1 MSENGGNRKK
11 RPPSAPPVCSFCGRE
26 ASGKRPVIEGVY
38 DDDVFICSECAAICA
53 SIGKESAPFEGNVSL
68 RTPAEIKKYLDDYVI
83 GQDRA
88 KRSIAVAVFTHY
100 LRLRTFMRNKGK
112 GGPVKKM
119 SDIPAPEDNDVELD
133 KSNMLVI
140 GSTGT
145 GKTLLARTLA
155 RMMNV
160 PFAISDA
167 TTLTQAGY
175 VGEDVENVIL
185 QLLQNAD
192 FNVPKAEWGIVY
204 IDEIDKI
211 RKTGDNV
218 SITRDVSGEGVQQA
232 LLKIIEGTVCNVP
245 PKGGR
250 KHPLEEYIKVDT
262 SNILFICGG
271 AFNGLD
277 GIVAR
282 RLGKGKVGFGNS
294 KGALLR
300 GDELLGQVTGEDL
313 ISFGMIPEFIGRLP
327 VVVSLNDLKKEDLV
341 RILTEP
347 KNAIVKQYQ
356 KLFAMNG
363 KSLTFTEDAL
373 EWIADKA
380 IEKKTGARGLRSII
394 ENFMTALIYD
404 LPEESSPKDYVVTAE
419 LLKKGTIS

>member
-1 MSENGGNRKK
+1 MSERSK
-11 RPPSAPPVCSFCGRE
+11 RPGSSLGPICSFCGRE
-26 ASGKRPVIEGVY
+26 ASKDNPVVSGVY
-38 DDDVFICSECAAICA
+38 DDDVFICGACAKACA
-53 SIGKESAPFEGNVSL
+53 SIVSEGASFDGGEVSL
-68 RTPAEIKKYLDDYVI
+68 KTPAEIKKYLDDYVI

-100 LRLRTFMRNKGK
+100 LRLQAFMKNKGQSSLT
-112 GGPVKKM
+112 KKITDLPKP
-119 SDIPAPEDNDVELD
+119 SDSDVVLD
-133 KSNMLVI
+133 KSNMLLI
-140 GSTGT
+140 GPTGT
-145 GKTLLARTLA
+145 GKTLLAKTLA

-192 FNVPKAEWGIVY
+192 FNVPRAEWGIVY

-211 RKTGDNV
+211 KKTGDNV

-262 SNILFICGG
+262 TNILFICGG
-271 AFNGLD
+271 AFNGLETL
-277 GIVAR
+277 ISR
-282 RLGKGKVGFGNS
+282 RLGKGKVGFGNAKIGPRS
-294 KGALLR
+294 GDALLS
-300 GDELLGQVTGEDL
+300 QVTGEDL
-313 ISFGMIPEFIGRLP
+313 ISYGMIPEFIGRLP
-327 VVVSLNDLKKEDLV
+327 VTVSLNDLKKEDLV

-347 KNAIVKQYQ
+347 KNAIVRQYQ
-356 KLFAMNG
+356 RLFEING
-363 KSLTFTEDAL
+363 KKLTFTQDAL
-373 EWIADKA
+373 EWIAEKA
-380 IEKKTGARGLRSII
+380 IEKKTGARGLRAII
-394 ENFMTALIYD
+394 ENFMTSLIYD
-404 LPEESSPKDYVVTAE
+404 LPERSSPAEYVITSE
-419 LLKKGTIS
+419 DLKKGEAV

>member
-1 MSENGGNRKK
+1 MSDRPKK
-11 RPPSAPPVCSFCGRE
+11 GRSSLTPVCSFCGRE
-26 ASGKRPVIEGVY
+26 ASKDNPVISGIY
-38 DDDVFICSECAAICA
+38 DDEVFICGACAKACA
-53 SIGKESAPFEGNVSL
+53 SIVSEGASFDGGEVSL
-68 RTPAEIKKYLDDYVI
+68 KTPAEIKKYLDDYVI

-100 LRLRTFMRNKGK
+100 LRLQAFMKNKGK
-112 GGPVKKM
+112 GGLTKKM
-119 SDIPAPEDNDVELD
+119 TDVPKPEEPDVVMD
-133 KSNMLVI
+133 KSNMLLI

-145 GKTLLARTLA
+145 GKTLLAKTLA
-155 RMMNV
+155 KMMNV

-192 FNVPKAEWGIVY
+192 FNVARAEWGIVY

-211 RKTGDNV
+211 KKTGDNV

-277 GIVAR
+277 GIVSR

-347 KNAIVKQYQ
+347 KNAIVRQYQ
-356 KLFAMNG
+356 RLFEING
-363 KSLTFTEDAL
+363 KKLTFTQDAL
-373 EWIADKA
+373 EWIAEKA
-380 IEKKTGARGLRSII
+380 IEKKTGARGLRAII
-394 ENFMTALIYD
+394 ENFMTSLIYD
-404 LPEESSPKDYVVTAE
+404 LPERSSPAEYVITSE
-419 LLKKGTIS
+419 DLKKGEAV

>member
-1 MSENGGNRKK
+1 M
-11 RPPSAPPVCSFCGRE
+11 
-26 ASGKRPVIEGVY
+26 
-38 DDDVFICSECAAICA
+38 
-53 SIGKESAPFEGNVSL
+53 
-68 RTPAEIKKYLDDYVI
+68 
-83 GQDRA
+83 
-88 KRSIAVAVFTHY
+88 
-100 LRLRTFMRNKGK
+100 
-112 GGPVKKM
+112 
-119 SDIPAPEDNDVELD
+119 
-133 KSNMLVI
+133 
-140 GSTGT
+140 
-145 GKTLLARTLA
+145 
-155 RMMNV
+155 
-160 PFAISDA
+160 
-167 TTLTQAGY
+167 
-175 VGEDVENVIL
+175 
-185 QLLQNAD
+185 
-192 FNVPKAEWGIVY
+192 
-204 IDEIDKI
+204 
-211 RKTGDNV
+211 
-218 SITRDVSGEGVQQA
+218 QQA

-277 GIVAR
+277 GIVSR

>member
-277 GIVAR
+277 GIVSR
-282 RLGKGKVGFGNS
+282 RLGKGTVGFGNS

-373 EWIADKA
+373 EWIAGKA